1 MMIARLVKFEF
12 KNILRDR
19 MTIMLLVWPFL
30 IGLMGRYFIDSGTV
44 DQTVSEMVIIALTL
58 MSGMIFGG
66 MAGFS
71 ILDDRDDHVFVSISI
86 SPLNV
91 QAYVIFKVLFVYV
104 MAVLSGIITVYIAGG
119 LGFEW
124 WQVVLVASLTAL
136 QAPMNAFLI
145 NAFASNKVEGFVT
158 MKATGFLLIFPVFSY
173 LFLDWKEWLFAIA
186 PGFWPAK
193 AVQTLLF
200 KDAISAGFIE
210 MNLSF
215 WPYLLIGFAYNLFL
229 VAFMYSFFR
238 RRTQT

>member
-1 MMIARLVKFEF
+1 
-12 KNILRDR
+12 
-19 MTIMLLVWPFL
+19 MLLVWPFL

-58 MSGMIFGG
+58 MSGMIFGA

-200 KDAISAGFIE
+200 KDAISGGFIE

-215 WPYLLIGFAYNLFL
+215 WPYLFIGFAYNLFL
-229 VAFMYSFFR
+229 VVFMYSFFR
-238 RRTQT
+238 KRTQT

>member
-1 MMIARLVKFEF
+1 MFVRLAKFEL

-19 MTIMLLVWPFL
+19 MTIMLLVWP
-30 IGLMGRYFIDSGTV
+30 IAVGLLGRYFIDSNSL
-44 DQTVSEMVIIALTL
+44 DKIVSEMVIIALTL
-58 MSGMIFGG
+58 MSGMIFGA

-71 ILDDRDDHVFVSISI
+71 ILDDRDDNVFTSISI

-91 QAYVIFKVLFVYV
+91 QAYVIFKVVFVYI
-104 MAVLSGIITVYIAGG
+104 MAVISGVVTVYLAGG
-119 LGFEW
+119 LGFAW
-124 WQVVLVASLTAL
+124 WQIVLISILTAL

-193 AVQTLLF
+193 AVQTLMF
-200 KDAISAGFIE
+200 KDAISAGVIN

-215 WPYLLIGFAYNLFL
+215 WPYLLIGFVYNLFL
-229 VAFMYSFFR
+229 VVFMYSFFR
-238 RRTQT
+238 KRTQQ

>member
-1 MMIARLVKFEF
+1 MYARLVKFEM

-19 MTIMLLVWPFL
+19 MTIMLLVWPVMLGL
-30 IGLMGRYFIDSGTV
+30 IGRYLITSNTIDKMP
-44 DQTVSEMVIIALTL
+44 SEMLVIALTL
-58 MSGMIFGG
+58 MSGMIFGA

-71 ILDDRDDHVFVSISI
+71 ILDDRDDNVFLSISI
-86 SPLNV
+86 SPLSV
-91 QAYVIFKVLFVYV
+91 QAYVIFKVVFVYV
-104 MAVLSGIITVYIAGG
+104 MAVISGIVTVYLAGG
-119 LGFEW
+119 LGFAW
-124 WQVVLVASLTAL
+124 WQVTLIALLTAL

-158 MKATGFLLIFPVFSY
+158 MKATGFLLIFPIFSY

-200 KDAISAGFIE
+200 KDVISAGLVD

-215 WPYLLIGFAYNLFL
+215 WPYLLFGFVYNIFL
-229 VAFMYSFFR
+229 VVFMYSFFKK
-238 RRTQT
+238 RTQQ

>member
-1 MMIARLVKFEF
+1 MYARLVKFEF

-19 MTIMLLVWPFL
+19 MTIMLLVWPFA
-30 IGLMGRYFIDSGTV
+30 IGMLGRYFIQSNSLDKI
-44 DQTVSEMVIIALTL
+44 VSEMVVVALTL
-58 MSGMIFGG
+58 MSGMIFGA

-104 MAVLSGIITVYIAGG
+104 MAVISGIITVYLAGG
-119 LGFEW
+119 LGFAW
-124 WQVVLVASLTAL
+124 WQVVLIATLTAL

-145 NAFASNKVEGFVT
+145 NAFATNKVEGFVT

-193 AVQTLLF
+193 AVQTLIF
-200 KDAISAGFIE
+200 EDAISAGLIQ

-229 VAFMYSFFR
+229 VVFMYSFFR
-238 RRTQT
+238 KRTQT

>member
-1 MMIARLVKFEF
+1 MYARLVKFEL

-19 MTIMLLVWPFL
+19 MTIMLLVWPFA
-30 IGLMGRYFIDSGTV
+30 IGLLGRYFIDSNSL
-44 DQTVSEMVIIALTL
+44 DKIVSEMVIIGLTL
-58 MSGMIFGG
+58 MSGMIFGA

-71 ILDDRDDHVFVSISI
+71 ILDDRDDNVFVSISI
-86 SPLNV
+86 SPLSV
-91 QAYVIFKVLFVYV
+91 QAYVIFKVAFVYI
-104 MAVLSGIITVYIAGG
+104 MAVISGVVTVYLAGG
-119 LGFEW
+119 LGFAW
-124 WQVVLVASLTAL
+124 WQVVLISILTAL

-200 KDAISAGFIE
+200 SDAISAGVIN

-215 WPYLLIGFAYNLFL
+215 WPYLLIGFAYNMFL
-229 VAFMYSFFR
+229 VVFMYSFFR
-238 RRTQT
+238 KRTQQ

>member
-1 MMIARLVKFEF
+1 MFARLAKFEM

-19 MTIMLLVWPFL
+19 MTILLLIWPILF
-30 IGLMGRYFIDSGTV
+30 GLLGRYFIESQSLDV
-44 DQTVSEMVIIALTL
+44 MVSEMVIIGLTL
-58 MSGMIFGG
+58 MSGMIFGA

-71 ILDDRDDHVFVSISI
+71 ILDDRDDNVFVSISI

-91 QAYVIFKVLFVYV
+91 QAYVIFKVVFVYL
-104 MAVLSGIITVYIAGG
+104 MAVLSGIVTIYLAGG

-124 WQVVLVASLTAL
+124 WQALLVAMLSAL

-158 MKATGFLLIFPVFSY
+158 MKASGFLLIFPVFSY

-193 AVQTLLF
+193 AVQTILF

-215 WPYLLIGFAYNLFL
+215 WPYLLIGFVYNIFL
-229 VAFMYSFFR
+229 VVFMYSFFR
-238 RRTQT
+238 KRTQT